1 MGEYLKWAL
10 YFAEALKSPH
20 LVEKVQ
26 NCFGVHRIV
35 ENGRGGDKPRSRP
48 SNGLTH
54 RSGHHDSSNGATAAP
69 PSRAGGG
76 LILRDTTSVPC
87 RVDSAL
93 WYYLFHFGSLL
104 GYEMF
109 YATFFPFLLWNFDA
123 AVCRRVL
130 AVWALALYC
139 GGVAKDV
146 IRWPRPSSPPVVQFD
161 KKYSAEYGM
170 PSTHAMTGA
179 SVPFGLLVFTM
190 HRYEYSLV
198 LGLVVCTLWCA
209 LLCTSRLYLGMHTVL
224 DLVGGLSLAWAL
236 MLLLVPV
243 WPHVDRLQISSPWG
257 PFLVVGAVSLLC
269 LAYPSPKEWT
279 PARGDSCVVL
289 ATVAGILVGESL
301 LFQTGWRTPLLH
313 SQVGGSAPFCF
324 AANCSL
330 HIRCASAETTQ
341 SRIVVCR
348 ARRHTYRLLCW
359 CHGRDPRQES
369 SRRLASIE
377 LPCKFLTY
385 LLMGLTM
392 ALGSPLL
399 FMRLGIERS
408 VRPLDF

>member
-1 MGEYLKWAL
+1 MAAVAMDEYLKRAIAL
-10 YFAEALKSPH
+10 AEALKSPY
-20 LVEKVQ
+20 LVERVQ
-26 NCFGVHRIV
+26 NSFGVYRIAETF
-35 ENGRGGDKPRSRP
+35 ENGEEGKPGKSRP
-48 SNGLTH
+48 SNGLTRRH
-54 RSGHHDSSNGATAAP
+54 HNGSTTNGHPARGVVLLSA
-69 PSRAGGG
+69 
-76 LILRDTTSVPC
+76 SVPC

-93 WYYLFHFGSLL
+93 WYYLFHFGTLL

-161 KKYSAEYGM
+161 KHYSAEYGM

-198 LGLVVCTLWCA
+198 LGLLVCTVWCA

-224 DLVGGLSLAWAL
+224 DLVGGLALAWAV
-236 MLLLVPV
+236 MLVLVPV
-243 WPHVDRLQISSPWG
+243 AVPADRLLLSSPWG
-257 PFLVVGAVSLLC
+257 PLLVVGAVALLS
-269 LAYPSPKEWT
+269 LAYPAPREWT

-289 ATVAGILVGESL
+289 ATVAGILVGESV
-301 LFQTGWRTPLLH
+301 LFQTSWRTPQEHYRLGLPLGWELACVLLRT
-313 SQVGGSAPFCF
+313 VTG
-324 AANCSL
+324 
-330 HIRCASAETTQ
+330 IVASVLV
-341 SRIVVCR
+341 RIITK
-348 ARRHTYRLLCW
+348 AITYRLLC
-359 CHGRDPRQES
+359 CCQGRDPRQES
-369 SRRLASIE
+369 SRRLPTIE
-377 LPCKFLTY
+377 LPCKFFTY

-399 FMRLGIERS
+399 FARLGIERS
-408 VRPLDF
+408 ARPNDL

>member
-1 MGEYLKWAL
+1 MGGFLERAAAL
-10 YFAEALKSPH
+10 ARALNSPH

-26 NCFGVHRIV
+26 NCFGVQRIV
-35 ENGRGGDKPRSRP
+35 ENGRSGDKLRH

-54 RSGHHDSSNGATAAP
+54 RHGSTNGASSKATTG
-69 PSRAGGG
+69 RGGG
-76 LILRDTTSVPC
+76 VVLRDTSVPC

-161 KKYSAEYGM
+161 RKYAAEYGM

-190 HRYEYSLV
+190 HRYEYSLP
-198 LGLVVCTLWCA
+198 LGLLVCTVWCA
-209 LLCTSRLYLGMHTVL
+209 LLCISRLYLGMHTVL
-224 DLVGGLSLAWAL
+224 DLLGGLLLAWAL
-236 MLLLVPV
+236 MLVLVPV
-243 WPHVDRLQISSPWG
+243 ALPVDHLLLNSPWG
-257 PFLVVGAVSLLC
+257 PPLVVGVVALLC
-269 LAYPSPKEWT
+269 LAYPAPREWT

-289 ATVAGILVGESL
+289 ATVAGILAGEGA

-313 SQVGGSAPFCF
+313 AQERYRLGLPHSWELACVLLRTATGIVASVLTRT
-324 AANCSL
+324 AAK
-330 HIRCASAETTQ
+330 A
-341 SRIVVCR
+341 V
-348 ARRHTYRLLCW
+348 TYRLLCR
-359 CHGRDPRQES
+359 CQGRDPRLES
-369 SRRLASIE
+369 TRRLASIE
-377 LPCKFLTY
+377 LPCKFFTY

-399 FMRLGIERS
+399 FARLGIQRTA
-408 VRPLDF
+408 RPLDL